1 MFWERDWTA
10 VIVTRLWMACTF
22 LLIPGAL
29 LAGGDVGNT
38 GEQKIR
44 LVMTKETGVE
54 LQLEVRQAPLAQV
67 LDSIANKTGVRINYS
82 VLPDGLVTATCVGS
96 TVKRLMECL
105 LVRKADLVFRFSRQP
120 SKPEPVGRP
129 EEVWVLGAK
138 FGADQ
143 TNSVVCSSPGSQQ
156 QKLPEPANIKTGL
169 EPDQTDDLV
178 KMASSKIPAERA
190 EAIGRLLAGGRKG
203 DPRVKETLEA
213 ALSDPDAKVR
223 VQALSS
229 LAHREGAGA
238 SAALHEA
245 MHDSDVSVRLTAV
258 DNAKDDLTLLQQALN
273 DSDATV
279 RQLAGIRLEPLLK
292 NR

>member
-1 MFWERDWTA
+1 MLFFSGGTP
-10 VIVTRLWMACTF
+10 VIAIRLWTVMIF
-22 LLIPGAL
+22 LLLPETL
-29 LAGGDVGNT
+29 LAAVDARNQ
-38 GEQKIR
+38 GEQNIR
-44 LVMTKETGVE
+44 LVITKETGIE

-67 LDSIANKTGVRINYS
+67 LDSVASKKGVRINYS

-96 TVKRLMECL
+96 TVKQVLECL

-120 SKPEPVGRP
+120 SKAEPYGQP

-143 TNSVVCSSPGSQQ
+143 SNSVVCSSSGSQQ
-156 QKLPEPANIKTGL
+156 QKLPEAAQIKNGL
-169 EPDQTDDLV
+169 EPDQTDELV
-178 KMASSKIPAERA
+178 KMASSKNPAERA
-190 EAIGRLLAGGRKG
+190 EAVGRLMAGGRKG

-213 ALSDPDAKVR
+213 ALADPDAKVR

-245 MHDSDVSVRLTAV
+245 MHDSDASMRLTAV
-258 DNAKDDLTLLQQALN
+258 DNAKDDLALLQQALN